1 MEKVCFVF
9 KNNKEANF
17 YFKNVKMKLYNGY
30 FYYNIYDNSKSMLLP
45 YKRMSLLERILIK
58 LHILK
63 AKGPILYVFR
73 SQNTISDFTDEY
85 EKYYF
90 LDDKIDYMPQF
101 MELMF

>member
-17 YFKNVKMKLYNGY
+17 YFKNVKMKVYNKG
-30 FYYNIYDNSKSMLLP
+30 YNINNETKYMILP
-45 YKRMSLLERILIK
+45 YKNYNLLERILIK
-58 LHILK
+58 LHIIK
-63 AKGPILYVFR
+63 EKGPILYVFR

>member
-17 YFKNVKMKLYNGY
+17 YFKNVKMKVYNDAY
-30 FYYNIYDNSKSMLLP
+30 RIFDNSKSMLLP
-45 YKRMSLLERILIK
+45 YKKLNILQRILIK

-63 AKGPILYVFR
+63 AKEPILYVFR

>member
-17 YFKNVKMKLYNGY
+17 YFKNVKMKLYNN
-30 FYYNIYDNSKSMLLP
+30 YYKIYDHSKSMLLP
-45 YKRMSLLERILIK
+45 YKKSCLLKRILMR
-58 LHILK
+58 LRILK
-63 AKGPILYVFR
+63 EKETILYIFR
-73 SQNTISDFTDEY
+73 SQNAMQDITEEY

>member
-17 YFKNVKMKLYNGY
+17 YFKNVKMKVYGRSY
-30 FYYNIYDNSKSMLLP
+30 KIYDHSKSMLLP
-45 YKRMSLLERILIK
+45 YKKASLLKRILIK

-63 AKGPILYVFR
+63 EEETAFYIFR
-73 SQNTISDFTDEY
+73 SQNTISDITDEY
-85 EKYYF
+85 EKIYF
-90 LDDKIDYMPQF
+90 LDEKTDYMPQF

>member
-30 FYYNIYDNSKSMLLP
+30 YKIYDNSKSMLLP
-45 YKRMSLLERILIK
+45 YKKISLLEKILIK

-63 AKGPILYVFR
+63 EKEPILYVFR
-73 SQNTISDFTDEY
+73 SQNRISDITDEF